1 MLELITAV
9 KCFIVLAVVLQF
21 YRKVF
26 LSQPDDGLSPGAMT
40 LSITAFRI
48 TTLSIP
54 TFSITPLSIT
64 IKKHDTQ
71 HNIHCHTGI

>member
-1 MLELITAV
+1 
-9 KCFIVLAVVLQF
+9 LQF

-40 LSITAFRI
+40 LRI